1 MYYLFINP
9 DDSRLI
15 QLTFNDKRVA
25 TYTDWSDELPTNPN
39 FRKRTTTSGKWS
51 TKDEWLAQYDFTLLA
66 TSPTPITPLTHPEF
80 LI

>member
-1 MYYLFINP
+1 MYYLFLNP

-15 QLTFNDKRVA
+15 QLTFNGKRVA
-25 TYTDWSDELPTNPN
+25 TYTDWLHKLTANPD
-39 FRKRTTTSGKWS
+39 FHKRTATSGKWS

-66 TSPTPITPLTHPEF
+66 ASPTPITPLTHPEL